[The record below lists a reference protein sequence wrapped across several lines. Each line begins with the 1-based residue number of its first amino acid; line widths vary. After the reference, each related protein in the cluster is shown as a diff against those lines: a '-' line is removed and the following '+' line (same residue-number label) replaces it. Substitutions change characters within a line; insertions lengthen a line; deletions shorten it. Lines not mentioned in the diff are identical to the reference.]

1 LTISSHGEFPVLLEK
16 AIAQAGYTPKILWV
30 DGALDYESEETAK
43 VYHKHNIF
51 KQTTNAH
58 GQHGNGPSE
67 KMVDTLGMSTRT
79 SLIDCNLPSTSN
91 GATQCKTW

>member
-1 LTISSHGEFPVLLEK
+1 MLEK